1 LKRISIIILSF
12 VLVLVGCN
20 SIGGVKSVVN
30 TKNNINDNDEA
41 IIKEFR
47 SHHGYTNK
55 ELKNLEVNYLG
66 TVDSYKIYYVPF
78 KGSSGV
84 LNPSSWTKEGY
95 TFPIE
100 CQTRIIGI
108 KSSELYTIGNLI
120 HETQINIKQL
130 YDMLPEEFKTN

>member
-1 LKRISIIILSF
+1 MKRISIIILT
-12 VLVLVGCN
+12 LLLLLVGCK
-20 SIGGVKSVVN
+20 STGGVNSVVN
-30 TKNNINDNDEA
+30 TKDNINDNDEV

-47 SHHGYTNK
+47 SHHNYTNK
-55 ELKNLEVNYLG
+55 ELINLGIKYLG
-66 TVDSYKIYYVPF
+66 TVDGYRIYNVPF

-95 TFPIE
+95 TFPVE

-130 YDMLPEEFKTN
+130 YDILPEEYKTK